1 MIVTGA
7 LLKSLHL
14 SLHTNYHHTLPL
26 PSRRSTLMHTYGLK
40 PLSAFCAGEG
50 WTLSSQTRLQGRI
63 LNCEMQHGEV
73 IRIIYLHCQHIM
85 ESLASS
91 VLMIWHNCTLTC
103 RSTPPSDGC
112 WRWQSSNCSF
122 YFLWSVH
129 GYQEMTKPGQWR
141 RDFHCNKTST
151 EFVRR

>member
-1 MIVTGA
+1 MKLSTFHVTMNTYNHRGHDEPQVIVTGA

-91 VLMIWHNCTLTC
+91 VLMI
-103 RSTPPSDGC
+103 
-112 WRWQSSNCSF
+112 
-122 YFLWSVH
+122 
-129 GYQEMTKPGQWR
+129 
-141 RDFHCNKTST
+141 
-151 EFVRR
+151 

>member
-1 MIVTGA
+1 
-7 LLKSLHL
+7 
-14 SLHTNYHHTLPL
+14 
-26 PSRRSTLMHTYGLK
+26 MHTYGLK

-91 VLMIWHNCTLTC
+91 VLMI
-103 RSTPPSDGC
+103 
-112 WRWQSSNCSF
+112 
-122 YFLWSVH
+122 
-129 GYQEMTKPGQWR
+129 
-141 RDFHCNKTST
+141 
-151 EFVRR
+151 